1 MNVTEFAKLKK
12 SKGSHGETEVM
23 ANEEIEKM
31 LDNSSA
37 VYLDA
42 THAEFELPKIS

>member
-1 MNVTEFAKLKK
+1 
-12 SKGSHGETEVM
+12 M

-37 VYLDA
+37 VLDA
-42 THAEFELPKIS
+42 THAEFLKSVKASLQKYKSETLAKTN